1 MWNCFVRCRCCR
13 NATAFLSA
21 SDVDTVIKVNY
32 DHSVCLDPI
41 TIIISVRQTII
52 GGGGGGGQEAASGRT
67 TIATTPSSRPASFG
81 QSIVLFCQSAPPP
94 PNERS
99 HQKK

>member
-41 TIIISVRQTII
+41 TIIISISRQTII
-52 GGGGGGGQEAASGRT
+52 GGGNGSSIRQEAAS
-67 TIATTPSSRPASFG
+67 ASTTPSSRPAS
-81 QSIVLFCQSAPPP
+81 QSNPAFLPVDRLRRRTAAAA
-94 PNERS
+94 
-99 HQKK
+99 K